1 MLKGEYSF
9 PILFF
14 SIFSARIY
22 VSLYRKFFGGLKS
35 DLLVATM
42 QLLKKAGK
50 GYPVFLPY
58 GNSYWFIPNEQVEP
72 EDLVLLETNGIDFIE
87 TEEGIVVNDLLGL
100 KKLEAIYDFSNKVVS
115 NQEGAEPSLIGGNKQ
130 VLLRFLIEYGK
141 REWSYY
147 LDSYGCAQNQAEGSN
162 LDVFLQRVGG
172 NKVKDPKLAEI
183 RVINSCA
190 VKKPTEDR
198 MIRIARQSSKESQ
211 LVIMSGC
218 LPLINPGRIH
228 SLGDNIRLAS
238 PNPIPSILETM
249 IDPEKLKTSRR
260 EISSIPLLEP
270 VFHDRNKLSAIFPVG
285 QGCVGAC
292 TFCAVKFARGFIKS
306 YPADLIVRL
315 AKRAIERG
323 AKEIWL
329 TGQDTA
335 AYGLDKKRAR
345 LPELVRSIAE
355 LKGDFKIRIGMMS
368 PDTAIPIIDEIIDL
382 LQNPRVYRFLH
393 LPVQSGSD
401 TVLKAMNRY
410 YTVDEYRSLVKKL
423 RSALPDLTLMT
434 DIIIGFPGETEED
447 HNETINLLRE
457 IRFDVVNVSRYMD
470 RPGTKAKK
478 MKNKLPTQ
486 IVKARSIE
494 ASEIVRQESLKRN
507 QYWLGWK
514 GEATV
519 VASVADKDFIAR
531 NYAYKPIV
539 VKQGSLGETV
549 KVSIVHVSDTS
560 LFAEKPLPILPKK
573 RS

>member
-1 MLKGEYSF
+1 
-9 PILFF
+9 
-14 SIFSARIY
+14 
-22 VSLYRKFFGGLKS
+22 
-35 DLLVATM
+35 M

-58 GNSYWFIPNEQVEP
+58 GNSYWFIPREQLEP
-72 EDLVLLETNGIDFIE
+72 EDNRLLEVNGIEFIE
-87 TEEGIVVNDLLGL
+87 TKEGIVVTDLLSL
-100 KKLEAIYDFSNKVVS
+100 KKFEAIYDFSDKVVS

-141 REWSYY
+141 REWTYY
-147 LDSYGCAQNQAEGSN
+147 LDTYGCAQNQAEGAN

-172 NKVKDPKLAEI
+172 NRVEDPKLAEI

-198 MIRIARQSSKESQ
+198 MVRIARQGSKESQ
-211 LVIMSGC
+211 LVVMSGC
-218 LPLINPGRIH
+218 LPLINPKRIY
-228 SLGDNIRLAS
+228 SLANNIRLAS

-249 IDPEKLKTSRR
+249 IDPEKLRTSRR

-270 VFHDRNKLSAIFPVG
+270 VFHDRNKLSAIFPIG

-306 YPADLIVRL
+306 YPLDLIIRL

-323 AKEIWL
+323 AREIWL

-335 AYGLDKKRAR
+335 AYGLEKKEAL
-345 LPELVRSIAE
+345 LPKLVRSIAE
-355 LKGDFKIRIGMMS
+355 LEGDFRIRIGMMS
-368 PDTAIPIIDEIIDL
+368 PDTALPIIDELIDL
-382 LQNPRVYRFLH
+382 LQNPKIYRFLH

-401 TVLKAMNRY
+401 SILKAMNRY
-410 YTVDEYRSLVKKL
+410 YTIEEYHILVQRL
-423 RSALPDLTLMT
+423 RTALPDLSLMT
-434 DIIIGFPGETEED
+434 DVIIGFPGETEED
-447 HNETINLLRE
+447 HVETINLLKE
-457 IRFDVVNVSRYMD
+457 VSFDVVNVSRYMD

-486 IVKARSIE
+486 VVKARSIE
-494 ASEIVRQESLKRN
+494 ASEVVREESLKRN
-507 QYWLGWK
+507 KYWLGWT
-514 GEATV
+514 GEATI

-539 VKQGSLGETV
+539 VKRSKLGETI
-549 KVSIVHVSDTS
+549 KVSITHVSDTS
-560 LFAEKPLPILPKK
+560 LFANNPY
-573 RS
+573 